1 MKKTLLIAA
10 LAAFTMTSCSKDQ
23 VVETPQEAIK
33 FSVVTANGTK
43 ASEVY
48 CQNNLMNAFTVFAQT
63 NTGAGFITG
72 SGDQIVAEG
81 GAWKNATAMRY
92 WPEAG
97 SLNFYATVN
106 GELTFNPSIEATA
119 EVGVVNAFA
128 PVESVADQ
136 KDLLYAVATDQAK
149 NDGAVE
155 MNFRHALSQIEF
167 RAQNLNPYL
176 HVEIEKVKVGKVY
189 SKGTYVLPNVSTA
202 TPFVDHTQENTATL
216 NRGNWKLDDATTD
229 YEVQVYPTANL
240 SGLEDFA
247 AVYYNTANDV
257 NLTCSID
264 AVDGTRDFSKSM
276 LLLPTVSKNSDGLQ
290 AWSPAKNEGDFDG
303 TYIGVYCI
311 FYNVASGTANA
322 GNIVYLEEGWAYL
335 PVDIKWEEGKKYIYT
350 FKFTTD
356 GNGGYTPD
364 PDDPQ
369 EVLTPITYTV
379 TVDDFEK
386 GELEHDGDLTMKK

>member
-33 FSVVTANGTK
+33 FSVVAANGTK

-48 CQNNLMNAFTVFAQT
+48 CQNNLMDAFTVFAQT

-72 SGDQIVAEG
+72 SGDQIVADN

-97 SLNFYATVN
+97 SLNFYAIVN
-106 GELTFNPSIEATA
+106 GELTFNPSIVANA

-136 KDLLYAVATDQAK
+136 KDLLYAVATEQAK

-176 HVEIEKVKVGKVY
+176 HVEIGKVKVGKVY
-189 SKGTYVLPNVSTA
+189 SKGTYVLPNVSTV
-202 TPFVDHTQENTATL
+202 TPFVDHTQKGNETL
-216 NRGNWKLDDATTD
+216 NRGNWKFEDAKTD
-229 YEVQVYPTANL
+229 YEVNVYPTENL
-240 SGLEDFA
+240 SGMEDFA
-247 AVYYNTANDV
+247 AVYYNTEKDV
-257 NLTCSID
+257 NLTCSVD
-264 AVDGTRDFSKSM
+264 AKNAARDFSKSM
-276 LLLPTVSKNSDGLQ
+276 LLLPTVSTANPNGLIK
-290 AWSPAKNEGDFDG
+290 WNPAETGDDFNG
-303 TYIGVYCI
+303 AYIGVYCI

-356 GNGGYTPD
+356 GNGGYEPD
-364 PDDPQ
+364 PDDPKQ
-369 EVLTPITYTV
+369 VLTPITYTV

-386 GELEHDGDLTMKK
+386 GKDYNADLVMKK